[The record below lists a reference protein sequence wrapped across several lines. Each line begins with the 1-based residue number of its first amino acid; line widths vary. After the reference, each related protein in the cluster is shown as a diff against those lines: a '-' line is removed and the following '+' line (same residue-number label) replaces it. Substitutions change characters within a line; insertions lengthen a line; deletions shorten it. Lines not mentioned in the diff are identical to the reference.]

1 MDSNKSKKVEHD
13 LVNDDIELKHEEK
26 DSNDAESI
34 VENYNS
40 GFLRRPQKFDNI
52 YVLIWILQ
60 IKSAERFRLIFAAF
74 I

>member
-1 MDSNKSKKVEHD
+1 MDSNESKKVDHEVLAEIND

-52 YVLIWILQ
+52 YVQGIPPI
-60 IKSAERFRLIFAAF
+60 
-74 I
+74 